1 MYIDQALAVVTI
13 ADSTTISA
21 SVFLKNGVAGAII
34 MPSAIT
40 STTLSFQV
48 SIDDTA
54 YTALYDTAGSL
65 ISYTVAAN
73 HTIPLNKEVFG
84 AFPFLKIVTGSSEL
98 ANRTFIILIRA
109 G

>member
-13 ADSTTISA
+13 ATSDTVSA
-21 SVFLKNGVAGAII
+21 SIYLKNGVAGAII
-34 MPSAIT
+34 TPSSLT

-48 SIDDTA
+48 SNNDVD
-54 YTALYDTAGSL
+54 YTALYDTSGSL

-73 HTIPLNKEVFG
+73 RVIPLSKEIFG
-84 AFPFLKIVTGSSEL
+84 AFPYLKIVTGSSEA
-98 ANRTFIILIRA
+98 ANRTFIVLIRA